1 MGPIYGTQTVSVP
14 PPPIG
19 IGPHIR
25 LFAAPA
31 PPVPPAPGTG
41 IPWGSGAFQGF
52 ARPAIP
58 PVPASMMTPQVK
70 LAIILI
76 ILYHASFNNPWK
88 DNKILTNL
96 KAFNVAKMMISVFDR
111 VENIVDKGENA
122 C

>member
-25 LFAAPA
+25 LFATPA
-31 PPVPPAPGTG
+31 PPVHPAPGTG

-58 PVPASMMTPQVK
+58 PIPASMMTPQVK

-76 ILYHASFNNPWK
+76 ILYKTSFNNPWERQQ
-88 DNKILTNL
+88 N
-96 KAFNVAKMMISVFDR
+96 FDQL
-111 VENIVDKGENA
+111 ESI
-122 C
+122 